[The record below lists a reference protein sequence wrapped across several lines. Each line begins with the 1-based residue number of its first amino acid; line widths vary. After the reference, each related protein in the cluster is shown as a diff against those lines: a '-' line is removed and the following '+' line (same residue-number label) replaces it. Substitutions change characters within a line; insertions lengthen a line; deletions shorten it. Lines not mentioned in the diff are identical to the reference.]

1 MKEKGATTCL
11 VSCESAPTMCLVLNQ
26 TLGKQNKQKAALAF
40 TYLIISL
47 GQAVNG
53 RGGGSRKAQGRLIIT
68 IYSGKLRAHGE
79 PSVHRSCLRVT
90 TQAQRRSP
98 ARLWEHLGPPST
110 CHCPQEGVRSL
121 VVSSPAAH
129 CPPRRQAGAILNL
142 QPRWAQVQWGCFS
155 LLLEFRWLA
164 SP

>member
-1 MKEKGATTCL
+1 
-11 VSCESAPTMCLVLNQ
+11 MCLVLNQ

-53 RGGGSRKAQGRLIIT
+53 RGRESRKAQGRLIIT

-79 PSVHRSCLRVT
+79 PSVHCSCLRVT
-90 TQAQRRSP
+90 TRPSAGAQLGSG
-98 ARLWEHLGPPST
+98 EHLGPPST
-110 CHCPQEGVRSL
+110 CLCLQEGVRSL
-121 VVSSPAAH
+121 LVSSPAAH